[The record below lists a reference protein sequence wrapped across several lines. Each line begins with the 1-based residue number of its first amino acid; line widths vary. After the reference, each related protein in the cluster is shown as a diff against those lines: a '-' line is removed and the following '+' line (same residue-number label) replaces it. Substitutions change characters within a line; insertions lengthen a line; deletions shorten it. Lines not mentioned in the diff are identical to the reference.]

1 MSFFATS
8 FVSERVIYALSW
20 TLLHSIWQGAVLA
33 LTAGL
38 LLVLGQK
45 LAANVRYNLLL
56 GALFLFVLSV
66 GITASWEWQ
75 QPDKAVGLNTFEAAA
90 IVQVDTHPAQ
100 ALSNSSSMTTAWF
113 AAFQHDFTVYIDHHA
128 WQIIVSWMLILLF
141 KALRM
146 GLDLRYLYRVRRHRT
161 HLPERQWEIRLGVL
175 ANQMGLR
182 SLVRL
187 LESDWVKTPSIIGF
201 LKPIIL
207 LPVGLLNNLPPE
219 QVEAILLHEL
229 AHIRRNDYL
238 VNFIQ
243 CLLEQAFFFNPGMLW
258 VSSLIRQERENCC
271 DDLAVSVLNNKT
283 HYIKALVAF
292 QEFNLRSPRYA
303 LGFADQKM
311 PLLDRVKRLIN
322 HHNYK
327 TLSLMEKI
335 SLLAGVLLISAVTF
349 VSLQKSHAQPAD
361 FNKQFPTL
369 TVNGEG
375 SAQNPLELYSKD
387 KQGKTYHVKRVEGKI
402 VELKVN
408 DKTIDPKHYDD
419 YAGVL
424 KNMDEQLNADL
435 FEANAKLAKLN
446 NGVYWEEQEAKLQA
460 EQAKLEDI
468 LAKQSAKL
476 AQFDELTVQNELKEP
491 IEPAEL
497 AQLAAEG
504 LQQNHLQALSQLK
517 ALHEQARITAEMV
530 GTNKEEALQALKHAQ
545 EQAKKDIE
553 SAEREFKESMRMLK
567 ESQEQL
573 KRDIEQLQRDKIQ
586 FKRDVEQ
593 MQRDKAA
600 AEKDKKAMDELFSAL
615 VKDKLIKDKSELV
628 DFEINEQ
635 VMIVNGKK
643 QSEAMHKKYFE
654 KLSKLSSGVKNLV
667 YHNDEPK

>member
-1 MSFFATS
+1 MSLLFATS
-8 FVSERVIYALSW
+8 LVSERVIYALSW

-38 LLVLGQK
+38 LLVFGK
-45 LAANVRYNLLL
+45 KMAANARYNILV

-75 QPDKAVGLNTFEAAA
+75 QSEKLETLNSVA
-90 IVQVDTHPAQ
+90 IAPVAIHLEQQ
-100 ALSNSSSMTTAWF
+100 LRNSSSMPTAWF
-113 AAFQHDFTVYIDHHA
+113 EESQHHFTVYIDHHA
-128 WQIIVSWMLILLF
+128 FQIIVCWMLIVLF
-141 KALRM
+141 NAIRM
-146 GLDLRYLYRVRRHRT
+146 GLDLRYLYRVRRQRT
-161 HLPERQWEIRLGVL
+161 QLPERQWEIRLRTL
-175 ANQMGLR
+175 ADQMGLC

-187 LESDWVKTPSIIGF
+187 LESDWVKTPSVIGF

-243 CLLEQAFFFNPGMLW
+243 CLLEQAFFFNPGLLW
-258 VSSLIRQERENCC
+258 VSALIRQERENCC

-292 QEFNLRSPRYA
+292 QEFNLKSPRYA

-335 SLLAGVLLISAVTF
+335 SLLAGLLLISAVTF
-349 VSLQKSHAQPAD
+349 VSLQKSHAQSTNSSKSFSTITFTGD
-361 FNKQFPTL
+361 
-369 TVNGEG
+369 G
-375 SAQNPLELYSKD
+375 SELNPQDVYTKD
-387 KQGKTYHVKRVEGKI
+387 QKGKTYHVKRVDGKI

-408 DKTIDPKHYDD
+408 DKTIDPKNYDD
-419 YAGVL
+419 YTAIL
-424 KNMDEQLNADL
+424 KKIDEQINAEL
-435 FEANAKLAKLN
+435 LESPAELAELAHEGN
-446 NGVYWEEQEAKLQA
+446 WVEQEAKLEA
-460 EQAKLEDI
+460 EQAQLDAV
-468 LAKQSAKL
+468 LAKHSAEL
-476 AQFDELTVQNELKEP
+476 AQLGELAEIKET

-497 AQLAAEG
+497 AELAADG

-517 ALHEQARITAEMV
+517 SLHEQARLAADMAE
-530 GTNKEEALQALKHAQ
+530 TNKKEALQAVKRAQ

-553 SAEREFKESMRMLK
+553 SAERDFQESMRMLK
-567 ESQEQL
+567 QSQEQL
-573 KRDIEQLQRDKIQ
+573 KRDMEQLQRDKMQ
-586 FKRDVEQ
+586 LKRDSEQ

-615 VKDKLIKDKSELV
+615 VKDKLIKDKSELF
-628 DFEINEQ
+628 DLEINEQ

-643 QSEAMHKKYFE
+643 QSDAMHKKYFE
-654 KLSKLSSGVKNLV
+654 KLSKIGAGGVKNLV